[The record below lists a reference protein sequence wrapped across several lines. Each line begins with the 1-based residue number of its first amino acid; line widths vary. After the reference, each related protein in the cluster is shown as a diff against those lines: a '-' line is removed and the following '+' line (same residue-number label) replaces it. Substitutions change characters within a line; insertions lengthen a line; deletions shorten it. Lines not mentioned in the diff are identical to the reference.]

1 MYIYKK
7 SSYLHEAYRLLHIN
21 RNSELIYFLKWWAY
35 RASFQKNLI
44 IPTYNKLNI
53 KRKLTFISDSFLK
66 ITRTK
71 FQLKTTWS
79 VRMCPAEATA
89 LAPPATC
96 GRGPLRS
103 SRNPHYI
110 NCPRSTLRSTL
121 QWIMSHVAACATS
134 SSREGILGMIVSF
147 SADSD
152 FFLNFELL
160 SSDPVLSSD
169 SDFACEYWPACD
181 IFVGQN
187 LKSILDKPISSNG
200 SSHSEVLF

>member
-44 IPTYNKLNI
+44 IPTYKKLNI

-79 VRMCPAEATA
+79 VRICPAEATA
-89 LAPPATC
+89 FAPPATC

-110 NCPRSTLRSTL
+110 NCPRSTLHSTL

-152 FFLNFELL
+152 FFL
-160 SSDPVLSSD
+160 
-169 SDFACEYWPACD
+169 
-181 IFVGQN
+181 
-187 LKSILDKPISSNG
+187 ISSYYLQTPASRVNIG
-200 SSHSEVLF
+200 LPVTFLWDKISRASWTKPLYSNRSSHSEVLCILTS